1 MPNSGCVI
9 DHFQLENIKK
19 TATRSAKLKIITTK
33 GGKGKPREFSGF
45 LVQIKERSAE
55 EYLRFNKILILF
67 THRRHFKEVFNCSPV
82 KRGPLNPS
90 TPVANAILWLRIA
103 QCGFLIK
110 NTKKPHPLPNPR
122 NNTVP
127 SPPFMWSLAARYMI
141 NWPTNAHR
149 KNETRANAVNI
160 YIDVCFLCP
169 AEQRFCINNNQ
180 EVIIIINNNG
190 PAKHN

>member
-19 TATRSAKLKIITTK
+19 NSNKKCQTADHNNKGWQGKAKGIFRLTCTNK
-33 GGKGKPREFSGF
+33 REGEAP
-45 LVQIKERSAE
+45 K

-110 NTKKPHPLPNPR
+110 NTKKPHPRHNPHD
-122 NNTVP
+122 NTVP
-127 SPPFMWSLAARYMI
+127 SSPTTLMWSLAARYMI

-169 AEQRFCINNNQ
+169 QR
-180 EVIIIINNNG
+180 
-190 PAKHN
+190 AMLLYK

>member
-1 MPNSGCVI
+1 MKKNNNNNYAEFRLRHRPFSAGE
-9 DHFQLENIKK
+9 HKK

-33 GGKGKPREFSGF
+33 GSKGRPREFSGF
-45 LVQIKERSAE
+45 LVQMKERSAE

-127 SPPFMWSLAARYMI
+127 PHSSCDP
-141 NWPTNAHR
+141 
-149 KNETRANAVNI
+149 
-160 YIDVCFLCP
+160 
-169 AEQRFCINNNQ
+169 
-180 EVIIIINNNG
+180 
-190 PAKHN
+190 